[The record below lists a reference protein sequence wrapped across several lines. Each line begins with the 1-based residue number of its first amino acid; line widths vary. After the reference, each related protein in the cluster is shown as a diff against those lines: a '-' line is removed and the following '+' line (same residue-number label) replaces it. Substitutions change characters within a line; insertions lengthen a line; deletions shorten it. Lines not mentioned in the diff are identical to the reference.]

1 MGATATSPLK
11 RSKNRE
17 REMIPDRLR
26 QALPFRET
34 PEFPADVL
42 ERLASDPQLA
52 SPSGKAVIGAELGAR
67 DQIKD
72 RDGKQPMSYRA
83 TMGSP
88 LEFRSPPAGPA

>member
-1 MGATATSPLK
+1 
-11 RSKNRE
+11 
-17 REMIPDRLR
+17 MIPDRLR

-42 ERLASDPQLA
+42 ERLA